1 MLNEIESH
9 LQQIQE
15 LETCL
20 ATAKAKAQSLSEEL
34 RIFENLKEIKC
45 GLIGSGIVP
54 QNWRIQTCGEKNEKI
69 QLNIGY
75 HSRVWQGSS
84 DSVDIFRKG
93 QWVHELAVIAQQI
106 RERKALAEITGKRT
120 SLESAIQDFAPLES

>member
-1 MLNEIESH
+1 MFNEIEFQ

-34 RIFENLKEIKC
+34 RIFENLKEIKGSWYC
-45 GLIGSGIVP
+45 TGLVP
-54 QNWRIQTCGEKNEKI
+54 QGWEILTCGEKNEKI
-69 QLNIGY
+69 LFKTDY

-84 DSVDIFRKG
+84 DSVDIFREG
-93 QWVHELAVIAQQI
+93 QWVHELTVIVQQI
-106 RERKALAEITGKRT
+106 RERKALAEITGKQT
-120 SLESAIQDFAPLES
+120 GLESAIQNFAPLES